1 MLNWQIEAVLLELKY
16 TWKISRNS
24 STHKK
29 NFIITCNFNNWKGI
43 GEAAPNIRYLET
55 PEVMV
60 QEFERFIQSGGNQ
73 VHDLEELTALLN
85 QLKLK
90 NALRFGIESAYI
102 HMLCHA
108 EKIALPDFLGITPC
122 LQKTT
127 SYTMPILELDE
138 VVDFYHNNNLQ
149 RFAMIKLKINAEN
162 GLELIKLFA
171 TISNQPLI
179 VDANEAYTNADD
191 LLRLLYQLKPYPI
204 KLIEQPMPASC
215 VDDYM
220 AVKKAGLFPLMADES
235 VCDDAD
241 FGLITQQFDCVN
253 MKLMKAGGYLN
264 GLHILQQAKAH
275 GLQTMIGCMVETSL
289 GISSA
294 LSLCG
299 YADYADLDGFLI
311 VKNEPLHLTHESDG
325 IVYHSALSAPVAF

>member
-1 MLNWQIEAVLLELKY
+1 MLNWQIKPVLLELKY

-29 NFIITCNFNNWKGI
+29 NFIISCNFNRFSGI
-43 GEAAPNIRYLET
+43 GETAPNIRYQET
-55 PEVMV
+55 PEVIL
-60 QEFERFIQSGGNQ
+60 QEFDQFVKAGGNQ
-73 VHDLEELTALLN
+73 VNDLAELTSLLD

-108 EKIALPDFLGITPC
+108 EKIPVHDFLGIQPC

-138 VVDFYHNNNLQ
+138 VEPFYKNNRLE
-149 RFAMIKLKINAEN
+149 RFTMIKLKINADN
-162 GLELIKLFA
+162 GLELLKKMA

-179 VDANEAYTNADD
+179 IDANEAYTNADD
-191 LLRLLYQLKPYPI
+191 LLKFLRQLKPYPI
-204 KLIEQPMPASC
+204 ALIEQPMPATC
-215 VDDYM
+215 VDDYI
-220 AVKKAGLFPLMADES
+220 AVKNAALFPLMADES
-235 VCDDAD
+235 ICDGAD
-241 FGLITQQFDCVN
+241 FSMLTQQFNCVN

-275 GLQTMIGCMVETSL
+275 GMQTMIGCMVETSL
-289 GISSA
+289 GILSA
-294 LSLCG
+294 LNLCSF
-299 YADYADLDGFLI
+299 ADYADLDGFLI
-311 VKNEPLHLTHESDG
+311 VKNEPLQLTYEDNG
-325 IVYHSALSAPVAF
+325 TVYNSTIAAAI